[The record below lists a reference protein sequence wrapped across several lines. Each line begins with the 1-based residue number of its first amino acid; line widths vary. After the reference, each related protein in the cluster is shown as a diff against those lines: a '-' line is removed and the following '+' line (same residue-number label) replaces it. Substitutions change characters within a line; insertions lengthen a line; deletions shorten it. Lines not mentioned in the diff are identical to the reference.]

1 MPGEVAVGRIPEIEP
16 AVLTFFFFFFY
27 ILLRVCLCATLSPSV
42 LQTTTLSAV
51 FPSNVPAE
59 AAGTAW

>member
-16 AVLTFFFFFFY
+16 AVLTFFFFY
-27 ILLRVCLCATLSPSV
+27 IIMCVCFCATLSLSV
-42 LQTTTLSAV
+42 LQTMTLSAV